1 MTSQKDK
8 AIAYLRAHPA
18 ATYAQVRDAVGCSQ
32 GIVRAAKQAIEGTG
46 ASDRPADG
54 QSVSQSAVSQQSV
67 RRVWQDGS
75 HLGPLVL
82 DEDLAGPVSRSV
94 SSQSVDRERAKPVT
108 PFLLKERILQSRLNM
123 AGRLTLQGLLRRN
136 RQDDVS
142 LLAFILQV
150 LQELKDDGYQ
160 P

>member
-8 AIAYLRAHPA
+8 AIDYLRAHPS

-32 GIVRAAKQAIEGTG
+32 GIVRAAKQAIDE
-46 ASDRPADG
+46 G
-54 QSVSQSAVSQQSV
+54 QSVSRLVSQSV
-67 RRVWQDGS
+67 SRTPSVNRVWRDAS
-75 HLGPLVL
+75 HEGALVPD
-82 DEDLAGPVSRSV
+82 DEAKVVSRSV
-94 SSQSVDRERAKPVT
+94 SQSVSRDRESVT
-108 PFLLKERILQSRLNM
+108 PFLLKERVLQSRLNM

-136 RQDDVS
+136 RADDVS

-150 LQELKDDGYQ
+150 LQELKDDGYE